1 MLSRVTLVRFAV
13 VLAIFSMLLALA
25 PPSDVEQL
33 SSKNDA
39 MDTGG
44 RSGPDLI
51 VDYLSAS
58 WTSADAGDSKSIS
71 TRIKNDGDSSSGS
84 FRWGLYLSTDTTITT
99 NDIQLDTWS
108 QSSISSGSTR
118 SSTKSVT
125 IPSSITGGY
134 YYIGMIVDINGQ
146 VSESDEN
153 NNDDYD
159 SGRARIYELADLIPR
174 TTSTSC
180 STPSTGT
187 SAKFL

>member
-1 MLSRVTLVRFAV
+1 MVSRATTIRFAV
-13 VLAIFSMLLALA
+13 LLAFFSMLLALA
-25 PPSDVEQL
+25 PPLGIEELSDAEG
-33 SSKNDA
+33 S

-44 RSGPDLI
+44 RSGPDLT

-71 TRIKNDGDSSSGS
+71 TRIKNEGDASSGS

-108 QSSISSGSTR
+108 QSSISAGSSR

-125 IPSSITGGY
+125 IPSSITGAY
-134 YYIGMIVDINGQ
+134 YYVGMIVDINGQ
-146 VSESDEN
+146 VSESDES

-159 SGRARIYELADLIPR
+159 SGRVRVYELADLVPR
-174 TTSTSC
+174 TTSSSC
-180 STPSTGT
+180 STP
-187 SAKFL
+187 

>member
-1 MLSRVTLVRFAV
+1 MASSGTLIRIA
-13 VLAIFSMLLALA
+13 VLAALASMLLALV
-25 PPSDVEQL
+25 PTSDVIELSDVEEP
-33 SSKNDA
+33 
-39 MDTGG
+39 METGA

-58 WTSADAGDSKSIS
+58 WTSADAGESKSIS

-99 NDIQLDTWS
+99 SDLQLDYWT

-125 IPSSITGGY
+125 IPSTITGGY
-134 YYIGMIVDINGQ
+134 YYVGMIVDINSQ

-153 NNDDYD
+153 NNDD
-159 SGRARIYELADLIPR
+159 SRSKIV
-174 TTSTSC
+174 
-180 STPSTGT
+180 
-187 SAKFL
+187 